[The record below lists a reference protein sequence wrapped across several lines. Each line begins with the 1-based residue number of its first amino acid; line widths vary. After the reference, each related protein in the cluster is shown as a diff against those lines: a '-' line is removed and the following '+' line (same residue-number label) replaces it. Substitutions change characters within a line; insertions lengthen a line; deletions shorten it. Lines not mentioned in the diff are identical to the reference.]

1 MKITILRG
9 IGLATALLLASC
21 GDDSTGPAADRNSG
35 GSGSSTLLI
44 KADVDASDVPGGF
57 VTDFFVEVRDA
68 LNDPVSG
75 ATVTITNSVLGV
87 VTLLEDPENLGDY
100 EATRNSFPGGDFEL
114 SVVALNGTD
123 RLEGVVLGGPGVH
136 NITAPLKNA
145 TVSSL
150 EALTITWTVPSQAV
164 SAEVETLDW
173 GPALMPDLGVY
184 VIPIAENTANVDQ
197 RIRVWR
203 YNEVAIAGGLI
214 GSRMKVE
221 VRQTL
226 EPITVQ

>member
-1 MKITILRG
+1 MKIAILRG
-9 IGLATALLLASC
+9 IGVATAMLLASC
-21 GDDSTGPAADRNSG
+21 GDSTGPAADRNTG
-35 GSGSSTLLI
+35 GNGSSTLLV

-68 LNDPVSG
+68 LDNSVSG
-75 ATVTITNSVLGV
+75 AAVTITNSTLGV
-87 VTLLEDPENLGDY
+87 VTLLEDPGSGDY
-100 EATRNSFPGGDFEL
+100 RAERNSFPAGDFEL
-114 SVVALNGTD
+114 SVVAVNGTD
-123 RLEGVVLGGPGVH
+123 RVEGVVLGGPGVH
-136 NITAPLKNA
+136 SITAPLQNA

-173 GPALMPDLGVY
+173 GPALVPDAGSY
-184 VIPIAENTANVDQ
+184 VIPIASNTANTSQ
-197 RIRVWR
+197 RIQVWR

-214 GSRMKVE
+214 GSKMRVE

-226 EPITVQ
+226 EPFTVQ